1 MADKFQELHDKFAL
15 IMSEYGTRL
24 KIANE
29 TKNYKDKF
37 KYIIMNDIKDL
48 LTSCVPIESPYTV
61 KGSVGF
67 GGWAYTPWI
76 AIFDTN
82 ITTGASN
89 GFYIVYLLNSQTK
102 ELYLTFNQGSQNII
116 EENAALIKE
125 RFSNLAAS
133 KQKIALLNYFKNKI
147 RSELDSNGFSAD
159 DNTHSASTKILKDR
173 LYDIGSIFYKKYTL
187 DDLPDG
193 KGLCDDLNRM
203 LDIYKKFYPIWKKYK
218 DNPGKD
224 DSPKV
229 ISEWVPALKEY
240 TTYISKE
247 QWKKLFK
254 NRSIFTK
261 ERRTI
266 IDQFS
271 QWKDGVDFHDI
282 ASKVDMSPELLMQSC
297 AKLAKDIC
305 DETGC
310 EPYSDGEKSSY
321 GSVLFLIKKIGT
333 EQTSIWKL
341 RPEIIEAWEEVSE
354 LPDISTL
361 EMLEKIESYI
371 AAKGFT
377 YPEGMIRN
385 FYLSLK
391 SKPFVILAGTSG
403 TGKTKLVKLFAE
415 AIGAKYKMV
424 SVRPDWSDSSD
435 LFGHLDLN
443 GKFVPGPVLPFL
455 SEAQRNPHEP
465 FILCLDEM
473 NLARVEYYLSD
484 VLSVIETRE
493 KDGNRII
500 SDYLLRGENY
510 GSDTVTAAKF
520 GEIRFPENLFLVG
533 TVNMDETT
541 FPFSK
546 KVLDRANTIEFDYVD
561 LIPEFHD
568 GLAVGE
574 EPQKLPADFL
584 KSNYLF
590 LAQCEDREYVTEI
603 GTKLQ
608 SMNEILQK
616 AKLHV
621 GYRVRDEISFYMLNN
636 KNYGLLSEEEAFDN
650 EIMQKVLPRIQGSSA
665 SVKDV
670 LCDLFRKLTNLPYET
685 ESTKEGDISSKM
697 LKALDKNIVKYPK
710 SANKIAFMVR
720 RFEEDGFTSYWL

>member
-1 MADKFQELHDKFAL
+1 MATGDFNLLHDKIYKF
-15 IMSEYGTRL
+15 MDEYAGVYR
-24 KIANE
+24 KVRQNSDWRNSFRDIIA
-29 TKNYKDKF
+29 KD
-37 KYIIMNDIKDL
+37 IPSL
-48 LTSCVPIESPYTV
+48 LTSCCSIKNPYFV
-61 KGSVGF
+61 VGSYGKGRWTGV
-67 GGWAYTPWI
+67 PWI
-76 AIFDTN
+76 AVFDRR
-82 ITTGASN
+82 ITTSATKGV
-89 GFYIVYLLNSQTK
+89 YIVYLLNKDSK
-102 ELYLTFNQGSQNII
+102 ELYLTLNQGATDVVLGEKDKEKHTFTGMAGSSSSRDLNKLRQRSQSVRTMLDGTPFIYDQNIHTG
-116 EENAALIKE
+116 AP
-125 RFSNLAAS
+125 
-133 KQKIALLNYFKNKI
+133 NY
-147 RSELDSNGFSAD
+147 DAG
-159 DNTHSASTKILKDR
+159 T
-173 LYDIGSIFYKKYTL
+173 IFYKKYTL
-187 DDLPDG
+187 NNLPAGEILVSDL
-193 KGLCDDLNRM
+193 KQM
-203 LDIYKKFYPIWKKYK
+203 IQIYASYYDQLSGNTWWPPENDY
-218 DNPGKD
+218 
-224 DSPKV
+224 SPK
-229 ISEWVPALKEY
+229 L
-240 TTYISKE
+240 SKE
-247 QWKKLFK
+247 EWLKYLQDP
-254 NRSIFTK
+254 SIFTT
-261 ERRTI
+261 ER
-266 IDQFS
+266 S
-271 QWKDGVDFHDI
+271 ALLKDFYDRGGTAKFTDI
-282 ASKVDMSPELLMQSC
+282 AGELGWGLEKIQKVSADLSSAVSQGSNCPLFKENGQE
-297 AKLAKDIC
+297 KLWPILFVGKK
-305 DETGC
+305 
-310 EPYSDGEKSSY
+310 SDPSEKGY
-321 GSVLFLIKKIGT
+321 
-333 EQTSIWKL
+333 SIWKL
-341 RPEIIEAWEEVSE
+341 RNELFEALKEFWHEGDEIVESSVKQE
-354 LPDISTL
+354 
-361 EMLEKIESYI
+361 LEKIESYI